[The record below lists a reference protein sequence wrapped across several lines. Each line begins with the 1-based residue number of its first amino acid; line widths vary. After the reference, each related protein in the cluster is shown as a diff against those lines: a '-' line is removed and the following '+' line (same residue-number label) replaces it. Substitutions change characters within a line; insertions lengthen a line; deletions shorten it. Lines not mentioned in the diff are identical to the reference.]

1 MNNQFL
7 KRLASAFISG
17 CLLLS
22 GQAVFADTN
31 ADNVFAVP
39 TISENRASENE
50 NVRIIVELKEE
61 PLLAYGAAIHTYAA
75 ASDFLSSK
83 EAKEIEQ
90 SLAQNRTAV
99 KKALVKN
106 GVDLT
111 VTHEYSAVI
120 NGFSVEASVSD
131 LQAIKE
137 TDGVK
142 DAFIAEF

>member
-83 EAKEIEQ
+83 EAKEIE
-90 SLAQNRTAV
+90 
-99 KKALVKN
+99 
-106 GVDLT
+106 
-111 VTHEYSAVI
+111 
-120 NGFSVEASVSD
+120 
-131 LQAIKE
+131 
-137 TDGVK
+137 
-142 DAFIAEF
+142 